1 MITLR
6 FECATL
12 AEALDLC
19 SAHAARGGTT
29 TQRGRAALYGLSGGA
44 LSDLEAGKRSPTE
57 EECEALDLHLQTVG
71 GVLRDGDGMQSV
83 CKLRT

>member
-19 SAHAARGGTT
+19 SAHAPRGGTT

-44 LSDLEAGKRSPTE
+44 LSDLEAGCASSERSVSAE
-57 EECEALDLHLQTVG
+57 LLQ
-71 GVLRDGDGMQSV
+71 R
-83 CKLRT
+83 C